1 MRYLLSYK
9 DFGKLVKEW
18 EVVQQQEKIKLQRGN
33 GLTDTDWIS
42 SDIDGFY
49 DYVAVL
55 ICSYGYGEVS
65 KVPIDIKYIGTS
77 GDSFQFTIPKQYH
90 DLPVYN
96 VKFMGKIYNCVLVTE
111 EIYKFFKKIGI
122 V

>member
-33 GLTDTDWIS
+33 GLTDTEWIS
-42 SDIDGFY
+42 SNIDGFY
-49 DYVAVL
+49 DYIAVL
-55 ICSYGYGEVS
+55 ICSYGYGEVA
-65 KVPIDIKYIGTS
+65 KVPIAIKYVGTA

-96 VKFMGKIYNCVLVTE
+96 VKFMGKINNCILVTE
-111 EIYKFFKKIGI
+111 EVYNVFKKIGI